1 MIHFL
6 LTLAITLHSWSDLEQ
21 EILQWRRK
29 NLYMAIIHGKVNISS
44 ASSSYDY
51 TAYLCAAGAWS
62 SWHLLPMS
70 PRTEFGS
77 WNNLPERSSWLV
89 WLFCSWCQGIRLAE
103 TSSTPRSPVVSGM
116 ARAGESCGETLST
129 TGLRCSRV
137 PTLGGAEPQS
147 GCGGVFAVR
156 WRTDLTL
163 WAGVEHCPKQ
173 GARGCVAGC
182 ERSPSSP
189 ESPAGDARASPTR
202 HSRTRCKT
210 SRDEVT
216 NKMPLAGRAE
226 GTCHQLDTH
235 MCLPGAVSLPHQLP
249 CPGRRG
255 SLGTRHR
262 SFHPATPG
270 TAVPGKMG
278 AAAFKQS
285 SCLFLKQLET
295 AVRSWTHYWA
305 QNNYDKNKFQMGS
318 KGVVFVFT
326 ELEWISCLQVPL
338 VFMDRKHELHTIIYY
353 KQKRWLLQQPIYLC
367 SCAFL
372 RFMCCLTH
380 GES

>member
-1 MIHFL
+1 MITQLIYVQRVHGALGISCPCHPGLSLGAEITFQKGPPGWCGSFVPGARASGLQRPL
-6 LTLAITLHSWSDLEQ
+6 LHQGHRWSQAWHVLGRAVVRPWAQPAWD
-21 EILQWRRK
+21 
-29 NLYMAIIHGKVNISS
+29 
-44 ASSSYDY
+44 
-51 TAYLCAAGAWS
+51 AAGSQPW
-62 SWHLLPMS
+62 
-70 PRTEFGS
+70 EGQ
-77 WNNLPERSSWLV
+77 NL
-89 WLFCSWCQGIRLAE
+89 
-103 TSSTPRSPVVSGM
+103 
-116 ARAGESCGETLST
+116 
-129 TGLRCSRV
+129 RV
-137 PTLGGAEPQS
+137 A
-147 GCGGVFAVR
+147 
-156 WRTDLTL
+156 
-163 WAGVEHCPKQ
+163 AGVSLLSGEGQIWPCEQ
-173 GARGCVAGC
+173 GWSTAPSKGLGAVWPGVNAL
-182 ERSPSSP
+182 PSSP